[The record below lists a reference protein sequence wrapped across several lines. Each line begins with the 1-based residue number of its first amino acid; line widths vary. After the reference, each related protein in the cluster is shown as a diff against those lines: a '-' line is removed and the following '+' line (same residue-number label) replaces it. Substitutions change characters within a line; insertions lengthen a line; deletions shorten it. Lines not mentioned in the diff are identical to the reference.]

1 MSVSF
6 VSGND
11 PVVLSHD
18 LCLHFLLLINSNN
31 FLASLSHSLSAFV
44 LMFDL
49 VHPSRNLLQVESL
62 HSISEIDEQYKT
74 EYKTDEIDQV
84 RFKMF
89 WKRHQRY
96 QTICLPCVQAR
107 KRKEMEGIILD
118 DRWSDSSSDG
128 NALASEDITISAS
141 NILSNW
147 YAAARKNLSE
157 D

>member
-1 MSVSF
+1 
-6 VSGND
+6 
-11 PVVLSHD
+11 
-18 LCLHFLLLINSNN
+18 
-31 FLASLSHSLSAFV
+31 
-44 LMFDL
+44 MFDL

-118 DRWSDSSSDG
+118 DRSSDSSSDG
-128 NALASEDITISAS
+128 NGLASEDITISAS

-157 D
+157 Y

>member
-1 MSVSF
+1 
-6 VSGND
+6 
-11 PVVLSHD
+11 
-18 LCLHFLLLINSNN
+18 
-31 FLASLSHSLSAFV
+31 
-44 LMFDL
+44 MFDL

-62 HSISEIDEQYKT
+62 HSISEIDEQYKN

-118 DRWSDSSSDG
+118 DRSSDSSSDG
-128 NALASEDITISAS
+128 NGLASEDITISAS

-157 D
+157 Y

>member
-1 MSVSF
+1 MSALSQVTIELFYFMIYVYTFFYRLRLTTFLPSF
-6 VSGND
+6 LTLYL
-11 PVVLSHD
+11 PLRT
-18 LCLHFLLLINSNN
+18 
-31 FLASLSHSLSAFV
+31 
-44 LMFDL
+44 MFDL
-49 VHPSRNLLQVESL
+49 IHHSRNLLQVESL
-62 HSISEIDEQYKT
+62 HSISEIDEQYKN

-118 DRWSDSSSDG
+118 DKSSDSSSDG
-128 NALASEDITISAS
+128 NGLASEDITISAS